1 MRSPATTCREANGH
15 FYRTKFDDAPAFHA
29 VGPCKTSNGKLHA
42 TGRIGADVKA
52 ACGHNRTSKV
62 VFQFEWKCCAADCWR
77 PARPLGDTAYWERA
91 TRRLHD

>member
-1 MRSPATTCREANGH
+1 MPALPKGCNIAQPNGSVLDTP
-15 FYRTKFDDAPAFHA
+15 R
-29 VGPCKTSNGKLHA
+29 NG
-42 TGRIGADVKA
+42 GD
-52 ACGHNRTSKV
+52 GHNRTSKV